1 MSNKYIVP
9 IGVLIA
15 AVLIIAGGYMV
26 LNPYPHGSSGTGNN
40 INDNESYIEETQN
53 FIPDIKIQQGE
64 LKRNADLQLKIG
76 NKYRYEYNFAVP
88 LNLTMAVGG
97 SSETDKENVSNLNIK
112 MSRSIDIVVD
122 RKEMYN
128 KSDVFV
134 LKSTGVMK
142 YENLDELIAS
152 ETKGKEMTQEE
163 MQPKMQSINMLKE
176 GINTSGETWLNNDG
190 KTVKTITNVFGMEI
204 TMEGEK
210 AERSSM
216 MGGFDANMIIQPW
229 MFALNE
235 NFEWTKN
242 TTMNMSG
249 FKSTSSE
256 RYKVVTV
263 EEIDT
268 KIGKKKCYKVEEE
281 SISSTST
288 EYKRVNSNN
297 KISGKTIL
305 WIDYNT
311 RILVKAESWMENLK
325 IGSIELVDEK

>member
-15 AVLIIAGGYMV
+15 AVLIIVGGYVV
-26 LNPYPHGSSGTGNN
+26 LNPYQPGSSGTGDN

-97 SSETDKENVSNLNIK
+97 SNETDKDVPKVNIK
-112 MSRSIDIVVD
+112 MSGSMDVVVD
-122 RKEMYN
+122 RKERYN

-142 YENLDELIAS
+142 YENLDELMAAW
-152 ETKGKEMTQEE
+152 TKGKERTQEE
-163 MQPKMQSINMLKE
+163 MQQEMQSMNMLKE

-190 KTVKTITNVFGMEI
+190 KTVKIITKVFGMEV

-210 AERSSM
+210 AESSSM
-216 MGGFDANMIIQPW
+216 MSGFSTNMMIQPW

-242 TTMNMSG
+242 TTINTSG
-249 FKSTSSE
+249 FESTSSE
-256 RYKVVTV
+256 RYKVVSV

-281 SISSTST
+281 SISSMI
-288 EYKRVNSNN
+288 VNTGKSPLNN
-297 KISGKTIL
+297 KISEKMTL
-305 WIDYNT
+305 WIDYNN
-311 RILVKAESWMENLK
+311 RILVKAESRMENLK
-325 IGSIELVDEK
+325 IGSIELVDEKI